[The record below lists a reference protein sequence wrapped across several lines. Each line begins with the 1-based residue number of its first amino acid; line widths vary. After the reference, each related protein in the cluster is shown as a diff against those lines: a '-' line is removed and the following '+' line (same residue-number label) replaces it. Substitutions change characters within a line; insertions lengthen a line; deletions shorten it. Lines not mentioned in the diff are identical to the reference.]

1 MKKIIYIL
9 LVFICTSILCGCE
22 NSDNNEYEV
31 QNIEMLNEVINSEY
45 LNYTCRCSLQTTT
58 IKEKEEMMINVEYKT
73 YVEEGKAFISK
84 TFKDC
89 KVDFYEE
96 IVNEKLNVYS
106 STNGGSWKGPIVVEE
121 SVKQSGLVNFGEVTT
136 EMFEYI
142 EGVWVGNIEEIEKVL
157 KQYIQD
163 YLNQAIED
171 SVEIKDFS
179 LKKLDIEIS
188 DSKLKRQVIEIEY
201 TSIVEN
207 MEYKVYSK
215 YIYNYS
221 KIGNTVV
228 ATPSDLTNK

>member
-1 MKKIIYIL
+1 MKRFIYIL
-9 LVFICTSILCGCE
+9 FGFICMLVLCGCE
-22 NSDNNEYEV
+22 NSIGGYEV

-45 LNYTCRCSLQTTT
+45 VNYTCRCSSQITT
-58 IKEKEEMMINVEYKT
+58 IKEKEESTTKTEYKT

-84 TFKDC
+84 ITKDC

-96 IVNEKLNVYS
+96 VANEKLNVYC
-106 STNGGSWKGPIVVEE
+106 STNGGLWEGPIVTEE
-121 SVKQSGLVNFGEVTT
+121 SVKQSGLVNFGEITA

-157 KQYIQD
+157 RGYIQN
-163 YLNQAIED
+163 YLNETIQN
-171 SVEIKDFS
+171 SVEIVDFA
-179 LKKLDIEIS
+179 LKRLDIEIS

-201 TSIVEN
+201 TTIIKGV
-207 MEYKVYSK
+207 EYKVFSK

-228 ATPSDLTNK
+228 TTPSDLNNK